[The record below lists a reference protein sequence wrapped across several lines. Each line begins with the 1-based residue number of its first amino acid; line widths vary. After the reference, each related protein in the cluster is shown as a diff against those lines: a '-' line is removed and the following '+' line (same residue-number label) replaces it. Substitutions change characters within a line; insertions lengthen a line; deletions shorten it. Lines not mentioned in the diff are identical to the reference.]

1 MCDVLHQVMTSKNS
15 GIHSK
20 MISSHDY
27 ADRLAVTV
35 ESRVKE
41 GERMYALDSLF
52 NSNRKSADE
61 INEIDLPSL
70 SRRYLLAK
78 DLFAKVHL

>member
-20 MISSHDY
+20 MIASHDY
-27 ADRLAVTV
+27 AERLAVSV
-35 ESRVKE
+35 ENRVKE

-52 NSNRKSADE
+52 NSNRKTVDE

-70 SRRYLLAK
+70 SRR
-78 DLFAKVHL
+78 